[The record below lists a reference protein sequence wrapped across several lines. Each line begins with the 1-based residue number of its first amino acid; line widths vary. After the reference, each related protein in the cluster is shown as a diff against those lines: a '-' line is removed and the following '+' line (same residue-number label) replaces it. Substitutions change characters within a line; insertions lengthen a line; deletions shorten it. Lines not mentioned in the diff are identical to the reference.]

1 MGRQLKSGEE
11 APPARKFRRRVV
23 VVLLLLLIA
32 GHGAY
37 FFYLSPEL
45 SRAFSHVPDGV
56 EYTLAMQNLL
66 DGHGYTLHL
75 NGVDYPSRYQ
85 PWFSLLFVAPALLF
99 AGGNVLCAWFG
110 CFASGVV
117 AIFAAFELG
126 RRLGGVWCGLL
137 LASVLGVFADFAR
150 FANVVM
156 TEVPYTMLVI
166 FAAVR
171 WLKLCGRTETRTSDY
186 LLFGLWC
193 ALAGALR
200 STALVLSG
208 IVLLPL
214 VKRRPRPAAA
224 AKSLAAAWLPSLA
237 VAAANLVYNKLVFG
251 EFLRSGYHFWE
262 PLPYD
267 YPELTFG
274 WKILVGNLSAYAT
287 RLNLWYL
294 LIPAL
299 VFVSFRLWGRPA
311 PEAAKKLDAYAL
323 FVAAV
328 AGITAA
334 VYLPYFSVQER
345 FFLPVRTLL
354 MFGAA
359 AAAAVAVA
367 SNFRKAAPAAL
378 GVASLLLSFAPWPDP
393 GAEQQPHDRLRSAKI
408 ATLCRISE
416 TLPENAVLLTVFQQG
431 AAEYFFAGRSA
442 RRIIPMY
449 RCYEYAQM
457 VTAPRRV
464 PPPPGGFSA
473 IEDQNSRRYI
483 ADHGGARPYPL
494 VFSEAPERIDALISS
509 GTPVYVTSY
518 TPMVSTYAYRVL
530 SKRYRGVPA
539 PRGDAPFAVFRL
551 LPLDK

>member
-1 MGRQLKSGEE
+1 MERQLKSTE
-11 APPARKFRRRVV
+11 ADTRDRRLRRGIVV
-23 VVLLLLLIA
+23 ALLLLLIA

-37 FFYLSPEL
+37 FFYLSPGL

-56 EYTLAMQNLL
+56 EYTLAMRNLL
-66 DGHGYTLHL
+66 DGHGYTLRL
-75 NGVDYPSRYQ
+75 NGADYPSRYQ

-110 CFASGVV
+110 CFAAGVV
-117 AIFAAFELG
+117 AIGAAFELG

-137 LASVLGVFADFAR
+137 LAAVLGVFADFAR
-150 FANVVM
+150 FASVVM
-156 TEVPYTMLVI
+156 TEVPYTMLVV

-171 WLKLCGRTETRTSDY
+171 WLKLCGRPETRTSDY
-186 LLFGLWC
+186 LWFGLWC

-200 STALVLSG
+200 STGLVLSG

-214 VKRRPRPAAA
+214 LKRRPGRVAA
-224 AKSLAAAWLPSLA
+224 AKALAAAWLPSLA

-251 EFLRSGYHFWE
+251 EFLRSGYHYWE

-274 WKILVGNLSAYAT
+274 WKIFVDNLSAYAT
-287 RLNLWYL
+287 RLNLWFL

-299 VFVSFRLWGRPA
+299 VFAALRILGRPA

-345 FFLPVRTLL
+345 FFLPVRVLL
-354 MFGAA
+354 LLGAA

-367 SNFRKAAPAAL
+367 SNFRRWAPAVLVAAAL
-378 GVASLLLSFAPWPDP
+378 VLTFAPWPDP
-393 GAEQQPHDRLRSAKI
+393 GAEQHPHDRLRSAKI
-408 ATLCRISE
+408 ATLCRIRE
-416 TLPENAVLLTVFQQG
+416 TLPENAVLLTVFPQG
-431 AAEYFFAGRSA
+431 AAEYFFAGRSV

-464 PPPPGGFSA
+464 PPPPEGFSA
-473 IEDQNSRRYI
+473 IEDQRSRQYI